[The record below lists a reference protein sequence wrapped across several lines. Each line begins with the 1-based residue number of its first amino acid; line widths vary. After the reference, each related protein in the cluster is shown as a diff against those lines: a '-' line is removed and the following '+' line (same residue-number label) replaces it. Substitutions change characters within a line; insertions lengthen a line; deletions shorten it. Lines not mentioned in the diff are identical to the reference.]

1 MQHEPDR
8 YELREAPAYRFPI
21 SRREF
26 LEVAGV
32 VICLTPLISAPAEA
46 AETGR
51 INIDADGR
59 ITVYSGKV
67 EFGQGA
73 RTEIAMAV
81 AEEMNVPLDRV
92 RVVLGDTEL
101 CPNDGITAGSRTT
114 PSTIPAV
121 RKAAAEKAA
130 TSSSKGQVL
139 GTSHGRTDAR
149 DIVTGRHEYPS
160 DIRREGMLY
169 GCILRAP
176 SYGARLI
183 SVDTKPAEKMSSV
196 TVVQDSNFV
205 GCTAPTSF
213 AARKAIAA
221 LAATAKWETH
231 DHPSS
236 DQVSAVL
243 KKTAAKPR
251 EQTHGSLNE
260 GLEKS
265 AKRLKA
271 TYEVPFIQHCPM
283 EPRAAVAEWK
293 DGKVT
298 VWTGTQNP
306 FGVRE
311 QLQQAFHLSAE
322 KVRVVV
328 PDTGGGFGGKHT
340 GEVAIEAA
348 RLAKDAGLP
357 VSLRWTRAEEFTWA
371 YFRPAGLYEM
381 EAALDTQG
389 RLTTWDFSVYNA
401 GTAGLQTPY
410 RVENV
415 RTRFYTCDSPLREGS
430 YRGIAATANNFAR
443 ECFMEELA
451 AISGMDS
458 LEFRLAN
465 LDNARIRDVLLAVT
479 EKFRWKDR
487 RKNPQK
493 GVGIGLAC
501 GMEKGSVVAACAE
514 IEVTQSNIRIR
525 DFHAAFECGRILN
538 PSNLH
543 AQVAGAVIQGLGG
556 ALTEE
561 IRFEG
566 GKLTNGSFAKYR
578 VPRFRD
584 VPLLTISLL
593 DRKDLDPAGAGET
606 PIIAVAPAIAAALF
620 NATGERARSLPLRS
634 KA

>member
-8 YELREAPAYRFPI
+8 YELREAPAYQFPV

-51 INIDADGR
+51 ISIDADGR

-121 RKAAAEKAA
+121 RKAAAEKAV
-130 TSSSKGQVL
+130 TPSSKGQVL

-149 DIVTGRHEYPS
+149 DVVTGRHEYPS

-176 SYGARLI
+176 SYGARLT
-183 SVDTKPAEKMSSV
+183 SVDTKPAEKMSSI
-196 TVVQDSNFV
+196 TVVQDNNFV
-205 GCTAPTSF
+205 GCTASTSF

-221 LAATAKWETH
+221 LAETAKWETH

-322 KVRVVV
+322 KVRVIV

-348 RLAKDAGLP
+348 RLAKDAGRP

-389 RLTTWDFSVYNA
+389 RLTAWDFSVYNA

-465 LDNARIRDVLLAVT
+465 LDNSRIRDVLLAVT

-514 IEVTQSNIRIR
+514 IEVAQSNIRIR

-584 VPLLTISLL
+584 VPPLTITLL

-634 KA
+634 KT